1 MSEFFGSVWW
11 LLVTLGVLV
20 TFHEFGHFWVA
31 RRFGVKVLRFSVG
44 FGNPL
49 WSRFGRDGTE
59 YAVGAIPLGG
69 YVKFLDAREADDPE
83 LVAKQPG
90 EFYSKPAWQR
100 IAIAVAGPAFNILF
114 TIAAFWL
121 MFVVGRPDYQPVIDT
136 PKGLAA
142 EAGLRAGDRMVA
154 VDGENVDSMSGAMLA
169 VIQAAAVHR
178 DIEIDVTNPQG
189 QSRAVT
195 LSLSKLPP
203 GAPDN
208 DAVFEQIGLQAQ
220 PIPAIAGAV
229 EKDSPAARAGMQASD
244 RIVRVNDVAI
254 ANSTEFVHVLAEQAA
269 KNPQIHAVVE
279 RNGEQIPLTIVSEQ
293 RTFDGKPRW
302 IIGISWQPRVNDAVE
317 QFGPL
322 RAIPAA
328 FAETWKTTRSTL
340 GMIKSM
346 LVGEASAKNLSSVIS
361 IAQVANASAHQGLAW
376 FMNFLA
382 VISLSLGILNLLPI
396 PILDGGHI
404 VIYLVEWIKGSPV
417 SERTLIAGQY
427 VGLALLVTLMSL
439 AFYNDIVRL
448 VAS

>member
-328 FAETWKTTRSTL
+328 FAE
-340 GMIKSM
+340 
-346 LVGEASAKNLSSVIS
+346 
-361 IAQVANASAHQGLAW
+361 
-376 FMNFLA
+376 
-382 VISLSLGILNLLPI
+382 
-396 PILDGGHI
+396 
-404 VIYLVEWIKGSPV
+404 
-417 SERTLIAGQY
+417 
-427 VGLALLVTLMSL
+427 
-439 AFYNDIVRL
+439 
-448 VAS
+448 